1 MRCPLP
7 GAIKFI
13 CMKDDISIKRI
24 VPNIYSDDLEKSKA
38 FYQGFLNMDIIM
50 DQGWVIPFA
59 SGKNPL
65 AQVNILENQKK
76 ETLHNERIFLSV
88 EVSDVNKMHQKAKA
102 LQLEIV
108 YPITDEPWGV
118 RRFFVKD
125 PNGATINLVAH
136 R

>member
-1 MRCPLP
+1 
-7 GAIKFI
+7 
-13 CMKDDISIKRI
+13 MKDDISIKRI

-50 DQGWVIPFA
+50 DQGWVITFA

>member
-1 MRCPLP
+1 
-7 GAIKFI
+7 
-13 CMKDDISIKRI
+13 MKDDISIKRI

-50 DQGWVIPFA
+50 DQGWVITFA

-118 RRFFVKD
+118 RRFFVKA